1 MVQER
6 LKYLSELPELTDFFF
21 QDLPIDPRLIS
32 KHKQLSKLSS
42 DELKSLL
49 GSCRDSLADS
59 DFSVG
64 DLEQRLNKLLESLN
78 QKPVVLFSLIRIA
91 TTQVP
96 ASPALADTLAVIG
109 KNRSL
114 SRIDNMLSGLSH
126 S

>member
-1 MVQER
+1 
-6 LKYLSELPELTDFFF
+6 
-21 QDLPIDPRLIS
+21 
-32 KHKQLSKLSS
+32 
-42 DELKSLL
+42 
-49 GSCRDSLADS
+49 LADS